1 MNKRSIL
8 IFLWS
13 LTTVA
18 WASKISALPTV
29 NNLDG
34 QYGSVAK
41 VNVKVPSSKFQ
52 VPFVLL
58 WQRPSLVVSL
68 QKAHAGTP

>member
-13 LTTVA
+13 LTTVS
-18 WASKISALPTV
+18 WASKTSALPTV

-34 QYGSVAK
+34 QHGSVAK
-41 VNVKVPSSKFQ
+41 VNVKVQTSKFNVQ
-52 VPFVLL
+52 SYRDNTLP
-58 WQRPSLVVSL
+58 
-68 QKAHAGTP
+68 TPLPLGKG